1 MDPKIRASR
10 LAKVL
15 TGSQEVYH
23 NYDYLLDKRNS
34 KHCREYLPTP
44 SLYMIS
50 ICFRIEKNGGGGV
63 QIHCYISRGLL
74 LESPT
79 RDPNSKVQL
88 ENPTRKSNSKVQL
101 ESPTRKS
108 NSKVQLESPT
118 RKSNSKVQ
126 LEIPTRNPNSVP
138 SLSLIWLYI
147 YPKIESCASI
157 CIFHF
162 RGS

>member
-1 MDPKIRASR
+1 MDPKIRALR
-10 LAKVL
+10 LGKVF

-50 ICFRIEKNGGGGV
+50 ICFDIEKNGGGGV
-63 QIHCYISRGLL
+63 QIRSYISRGFL

-79 RDPNSKVQL
+79 RDPNSKFQLESPTRKSNSKVQL
-88 ENPTRKSNSKVQL
+88 ENPTRKSNSKVQLQNPTQKSNSIVQL

-118 RKSNSKVQ
+118 PKSNSKIQ
-126 LEIPTRNPNSVP
+126 LESPT
-138 SLSLIWLYI
+138 
-147 YPKIESCASI
+147 
-157 CIFHF
+157 
-162 RGS
+162 